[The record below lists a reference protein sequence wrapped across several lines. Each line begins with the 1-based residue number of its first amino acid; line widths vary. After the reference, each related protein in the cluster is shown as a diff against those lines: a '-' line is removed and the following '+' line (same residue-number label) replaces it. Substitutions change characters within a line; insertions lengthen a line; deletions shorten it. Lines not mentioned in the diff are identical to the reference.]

1 MATYQHLPLQRVEGE
16 LDRRKRPG
24 FGQPSG
30 RDPKSHGSKIQSEVK
45 DVVDAYK
52 AKPKIADIDPA
63 LILKIETTSAVTEED
78 WGKIGLTVLANDP
91 GQTLILFATDAEL
104 TAFQQRITAYNGEK
118 PEDQKGQPYAALI
131 EAIETVRSILPADRI
146 GPVLKSEGYQT
157 PESLPGEMQ
166 SYDVE
171 LWPVSDI
178 NADLFIHRATATIE
192 QYEGSVIST
201 YRGNSAL
208 LMRVKGNGA
217 SVRALL
223 ELPEVSSVDRLP
235 APDWPELPASELT
248 LETVPEAI
256 PAASNAAAIGV
267 IDSGLNSA
275 HPFLVGSLAAAFGEP
290 ESLGDADEKGHGTPV
305 SGIAIYGDVRR
316 RLSEAPFQPR
326 FRVASAR
333 VVDAEGRFDD
343 EQLIPAQIENS
354 IRRLCNE
361 AGCRVIN
368 ISLGDI
374 KRPAGNKPSAWAS
387 VLDNLA
393 RELDIVIVVSA
404 GNASV
409 SYLASLGDGIV
420 DRYPGFLLEDSNRV
434 LEPASAVNVL
444 TVGAIAHSNGLSIV
458 DSDNVGVRSIA
469 QMRQPSPF
477 TRVGPGASKAIKPDF
492 VDFGGTAVFDGP
504 TQRLQSASS
513 RANAGI
519 LSTRVRTH

>member
-1 MATYQHLPLQRVEGE
+1 MVA
-16 LDRRKRPG
+16 
-24 FGQPSG
+24 
-30 RDPKSHGSKIQSEVK
+30 
-45 DVVDAYK
+45 
-52 AKPKIADIDPA
+52 
-63 LILKIETTSAVTEED
+63 
-78 WGKIGLTVLANDP
+78 
-91 GQTLILFATDAEL
+91 
-104 TAFQQRITAYNGEK
+104 
-118 PEDQKGQPYAALI
+118 
-131 EAIETVRSILPADRI
+131 
-146 GPVLKSEGYQT
+146 
-157 PESLPGEMQ
+157 
-166 SYDVE
+166 
-171 LWPVSDI
+171 
-178 NADLFIHRATATIE
+178 IHRATAAIE
-192 QYEGSVIST
+192 QHEGSVIST

-217 SVRALL
+217 SIRALL

-248 LETVPEAI
+248 LEIVPEAI
-256 PAASNAAAIGV
+256 PPESNAVTIGV

-290 ESLGDADEKGHGTPV
+290 ESLGDTDEKGHGTPV
-305 SGIAIYGDVRR
+305 SGIAIYGDVRQ

-343 EQLIPAQIENS
+343 EQLIPAQMENS

-368 ISLGDI
+368 VSLGDI

-404 GNASV
+404 GNASA

-444 TVGAIAHSNGLSIV
+444 TVGAIAHSNGLSIA

-477 TRVGPGASKAIKPDF
+477 TRAGPGASKAIKPDL

-504 TQRLQSASS
+504 TQRLQGASS

-519 LSTRVRTH
+519 LSTSHEYLQELLRCYSGTSFAAPLVAHKAALLFESFPDATANLVRALLALSADHPDSACACLNHDDDAIFNLLGYGVPDVAHALDSEDNRVILIADDVWPPTSSLSMKYLYQRCLKIRELDKFGWSSALIHPSGIRVLTMRDLRWVFI